1 MILLGFF
8 CLATAFRPNFSKF
21 SNQHADYKGKNLK
34 FLSSTSLSAEVN
46 VNTVNTNE
54 GVAKKSDLVVFLT
67 NTLNSYSELLEK
79 HPYRT
84 KVISSGIIGALGDI
98 LIQLWKIKQNS
109 LYKFD
114 YRRLLVFSTVAGLYI
129 APVINV
135 WFNWLNKFPI
145 PKSFNNVGKALV
157 MMVLDQTIGAV
168 VVTTG
173 FFYAFE
179 LVISTLH
186 RIKF

>member
-1 MILLGFF
+1 
-8 CLATAFRPNFSKF
+8 
-21 SNQHADYKGKNLK
+21 
-34 FLSSTSLSAEVN
+34 
-46 VNTVNTNE
+46 
-54 GVAKKSDLVVFLT
+54 VFLT
-67 NTLNSYSELLEK
+67 NTLNTYSDLLEK

-84 KVISSGIIGALGDI
+84 KIISSGIIGAIGDT

-135 WFNWLNKFPI
+135 WFNFLNKFPI

-157 MMVLDQTIGAV
+157 MIALDQTVGAV

-179 LVISTLH
+179 LVCLH
-186 RIKF
+186 L